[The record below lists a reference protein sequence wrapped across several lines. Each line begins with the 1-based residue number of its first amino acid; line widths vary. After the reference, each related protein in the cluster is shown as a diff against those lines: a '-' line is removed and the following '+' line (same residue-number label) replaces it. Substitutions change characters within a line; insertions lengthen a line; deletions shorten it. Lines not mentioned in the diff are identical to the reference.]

1 MPLKAILNSLI
12 LGIISSIFSIGFNFF
27 GAILLFFSYFS
38 PLPIFIVT
46 LFYGL
51 YGTICSALISLS
63 IIFLITSA
71 PIGIIFFIANILPSI
86 IILMDKTNNR
96 FSYKNFISKLTLI
109 NGFLY
114 VAIMLLYPD
123 KISTMIKNFSNYMQN
138 SLGNNLKIETSILDM
153 TPSIIISTWGLV
165 LLLNF
170 MIARK
175 ILEKGFLQ
183 FKDKILDLKLQSW
196 LIAIFLLLLIPAA
209 LLNEE
214 NSKWFRSLA
223 LIYAI
228 PITIQGICV
237 IHTCLKQ
244 NKNGAF
250 LIYSFYTLAF
260 IIPFSIPIITATGVL
275 DHIYGFRSLKNN
287 NTDID

>member
-12 LGIISSIFSIGFNFF
+12 LGVTSSIFTIGFNFF

-38 PLPIFIVT
+38 PLPIFIVA

-51 YGTICSALISLS
+51 YGTIFSALISVSVIVLM
-63 IIFLITSA
+63 TSA

-86 IILMDKTNNR
+86 IIVMDKTNNK
-96 FSYKNFISKLTLI
+96 FSYTNFISKLTFI
-109 NGFLY
+109 NGFSY

-123 KISTMIKNFSNYMQN
+123 KINTIIKNFSDYLQN

-153 TPSIIISTWGLV
+153 TPSIIISTWCLV

-170 MIARK
+170 IIARK
-175 ILEKGFLQ
+175 ILEKGFLN
-183 FKDKILDLKLQSW
+183 FKDKILDLKLQPW
-196 LIAIFLLLLIPAA
+196 LIIIFILFLIPSA

-237 IHTCLKQ
+237 IHTLLKQ

-250 LIYSFYTLAF
+250 LIYSFYTLVF
-260 IIPFSIPIITATGVL
+260 FIPFSIPLITATGVL
-275 DHIYGFRSLKNN
+275 DHIYSFRDLKKNN
-287 NTDID
+287 SDID

>member
-12 LGIISSIFSIGFNFF
+12 LGVTSSIFTIGFNFF

-38 PLPIFIVT
+38 PLPIFIVA

-51 YGTICSALISLS
+51 YGTIFSALISVSVIVLM
-63 IIFLITSA
+63 TSA

-86 IILMDKTNNR
+86 IIVMDKTNNK
-96 FSYKNFISKLTLI
+96 FSYTNFISKLTFI
-109 NGFLY
+109 NGFSY

-123 KISTMIKNFSNYMQN
+123 KINTIIKNFSDYLQN

-153 TPSIIISTWGLV
+153 TPSIIISTWCLV

-170 MIARK
+170 IIARK
-175 ILEKGFLQ
+175 ILEKGFLS
-183 FKDKILDLKLQSW
+183 FKDKILDLKLQPW
-196 LIAIFLLLLIPAA
+196 LIIIFILFLIPAA

-237 IHTCLKQ
+237 IHTLLKQ

-250 LIYSFYTLAF
+250 LIYSFYTLVF
-260 IIPFSIPIITATGVL
+260 FIPFSIPIITAIGVL
-275 DHIYGFRSLKNN
+275 DHIYGFRSLKKN

>member
-1 MPLKAILNSLI
+1 MPLKAILNSLM
-12 LGIISSIFSIGFNFF
+12 LGVTSSIFTIGFNFF
-27 GAILLFFSYFS
+27 GVILLFFSYFS
-38 PLPIFIVT
+38 PLPIFIVA

-51 YGTICSALISLS
+51 YGIIFSALISISVIMLM
-63 IIFLITSA
+63 TSV
-71 PIGIIFFIANILPSI
+71 PIGIIFFIANISPSI
-86 IILMDKTNNR
+86 IIVMDKTNNK
-96 FSYKNFISKLTLI
+96 FSYTNFISKLTFI
-109 NGFLY
+109 NGFSY

-123 KISTMIKNFSNYMQN
+123 KINTIIKNFGDYLQN
-138 SLGNNLKIETSILDM
+138 NLGNNLKIETAVLDM
-153 TPSIIISTWGLV
+153 TPSIIISTWGII

-170 MIARK
+170 IFARK
-175 ILEKGFLQ
+175 ILEKGFLK
-183 FKDKILDLKLQSW
+183 FKDKILDLKLQPW
-196 LIAIFLLLLIPAA
+196 LIIIFILFLIPAA

-237 IHTCLKQ
+237 IHTLLKQ

-250 LIYSFYTLAF
+250 LIYSFYTLIF
-260 IIPFSIPIITATGVL
+260 FIPFSIPIITATGVL

>member
-12 LGIISSIFSIGFNFF
+12 LGVTSSIFTIGFNFF

-51 YGTICSALISLS
+51 YGTILSALISVS
-63 IIFLITSA
+63 IIVLMTSA
-71 PIGIIFFIANILPSI
+71 PIGIIFFIANIAPSI
-86 IILMDKTNNR
+86 IILIDRKSNE
-96 FSYKNFISKLTLI
+96 FSYQNFISKLTLI

-114 VAIMLLYPD
+114 AVIMLLYPD
-123 KISTMIKNFSNYMQN
+123 KISTIIKNFSNYLQN
-138 SLGNNLKIETSILDM
+138 SLGNNLKIETAILDM
-153 TPSIIISTWGLV
+153 TPSIIISTWGII

-170 MIARK
+170 IIARK
-175 ILEKGFLQ
+175 ILEKGLLK

-196 LIAIFLLLLIPAA
+196 LITIFILFLIPAA

-214 NSKWFRSLA
+214 NSRLFRSLA
-223 LIYAI
+223 LVYAV

-237 IHTCLKQ
+237 IHTLLKR

-250 LIYSFYTLAF
+250 LIYLFYTLVF
-260 IIPFSIPIITATGVL
+260 IIPFSIPIITAAGVL
-275 DHIYGFRSLKNN
+275 DHVYSFRGLKKN

>member
-12 LGIISSIFSIGFNFF
+12 LGITSSIFTIGFNFF

-51 YGTICSALISLS
+51 YGTILSALISVS
-63 IIFLITSA
+63 VIILMTST

-86 IILMDKTNNR
+86 IILMGKTSNK
-96 FSYKNFISKLTLI
+96 FSYMNFISKLTFI
-109 NGFLY
+109 NGFSY

-123 KISTMIKNFSNYMQN
+123 KINTIIKNFSDYLQN
-138 SLGNNLKIETSILDM
+138 SLGNSLKIETEILDM
-153 TPSIIISTWGLV
+153 TPSIIISTWCLI

-170 MIARK
+170 IIARK
-175 ILEKGFLQ
+175 ILEKGFLK
-183 FKDKILDLKLQSW
+183 FKDKILDLELQPW
-196 LIAIFLLLLIPAA
+196 LIVIFILFLIPAA

-237 IHTCLKQ
+237 IHTLLKQ

-250 LIYSFYTLAF
+250 LIYSFYTLVF
-260 IIPFSIPIITATGVL
+260 FIPFSIPIITAIGVL
-275 DHIYGFRSLKNN
+275 DHIYGFRSFKKK
-287 NTDID
+287 

>member
-12 LGIISSIFSIGFNFF
+12 LGVASSIFTIGFNFF

-51 YGTICSALISLS
+51 YGTILSALISVS
-63 IIFLITSA
+63 IIVLMTSA
-71 PIGIIFFIANILPSI
+71 PIGIIFFIANIAPSI
-86 IILMDKTNNR
+86 IILMDRKNNE
-96 FSYKNFISKLTLI
+96 FSYQNFISKLTLI

-114 VAIMLLYPD
+114 AVIMLLYPD
-123 KISTMIKNFSNYMQN
+123 KISTIIKNFSNYLQN
-138 SLGNNLKIETSILDM
+138 SLGNNLKIETAILDM
-153 TPSIIISTWGLV
+153 TPSIIISTWGII

-170 MIARK
+170 IIARK
-175 ILEKGFLQ
+175 ILEKSLLK

-196 LIAIFLLLLIPAA
+196 LITVFILFLIPAA

-214 NSKWFRSLA
+214 NSRLFRSLA
-223 LIYAI
+223 LVYAI

-237 IHTCLKQ
+237 IHTLLKR

-250 LIYSFYTLAF
+250 LIYLFYTLIF
-260 IIPFSIPIITATGVL
+260 IIPFSIPIITAAGVL
-275 DHIYGFRSLKNN
+275 DHIYSFRGLKKK
-287 NTDID
+287 

>member
-12 LGIISSIFSIGFNFF
+12 LGITSSIFTIGFNFF

-51 YGTICSALISLS
+51 YGTILSALISVS
-63 IIFLITSA
+63 VIILMTST

-86 IILMDKTNNR
+86 IILMGKTSNK
-96 FSYKNFISKLTLI
+96 FSYMNFISKLTFI
-109 NGFLY
+109 NGFSY

-123 KISTMIKNFSNYMQN
+123 KINTIIKNFSDYLQN
-138 SLGNNLKIETSILDM
+138 SLGNSLKIETEILDM
-153 TPSIIISTWGLV
+153 TPSIIISTWCLI

-170 MIARK
+170 IIARK
-175 ILEKGFLQ
+175 ILEKGFLK
-183 FKDKILDLKLQSW
+183 FKDKILDLELQPW
-196 LIAIFLLLLIPAA
+196 LIVIFILFLIPAA

-237 IHTCLKQ
+237 IHTLLKQ

-250 LIYSFYTLAF
+250 LIYSFYTLVF
-260 IIPFSIPIITATGVL
+260 FIPFSIPIITATGVL
-275 DHIYGFRSLKNN
+275 DHIYGFRNFKKN

>member
-12 LGIISSIFSIGFNFF
+12 LGVTSSIFTIGFNFF

-38 PLPIFIVT
+38 PLPIFIVA

-51 YGTICSALISLS
+51 YGIIFSALISVSVIVLM
-63 IIFLITSA
+63 TSA
-71 PIGIIFFIANILPSI
+71 PIGIIFFIANISPSI
-86 IILMDKTNNR
+86 IIVMDKTNNK
-96 FSYKNFISKLTLI
+96 FSYTNFISKLTFI
-109 NGFLY
+109 NGFSY

-123 KISTMIKNFSNYMQN
+123 KINTIIKNFSDYLQN

-153 TPSIIISTWGLV
+153 TPSIIISTWCLI

-170 MIARK
+170 IIARK
-175 ILEKGFLQ
+175 ILEKGFLK
-183 FKDKILDLKLQSW
+183 FKDKILDLELQPW
-196 LIAIFLLLLIPAA
+196 LIVIFILFLIPAA

-237 IHTCLKQ
+237 IHTLLKQ

-250 LIYSFYTLAF
+250 LIYSFYTLVF
-260 IIPFSIPIITATGVL
+260 FIPFSIPIITAIGVL
-275 DHIYGFRSLKNN
+275 DHIYAFRSLKKN

>member
-1 MPLKAILNSLI
+1 MPLKAILNSLM
-12 LGIISSIFSIGFNFF
+12 LGVTSSIFTIGFNFF
-27 GAILLFFSYFS
+27 GVILLFFSYFS
-38 PLPIFIVT
+38 PLPIFIVA

-51 YGTICSALISLS
+51 YGIIFSALISVSVIVLM
-63 IIFLITSA
+63 TSV
-71 PIGIIFFIANILPSI
+71 PIGIIFFIANISPSI
-86 IILMDKTNNR
+86 IIVMDKTNNK
-96 FSYKNFISKLTLI
+96 FSYTNFISKLTFI
-109 NGFLY
+109 NGFSYL
-114 VAIMLLYPD
+114 AIMLLYPD
-123 KISTMIKNFSNYMQN
+123 KINIIIKNFSDYLQN

-153 TPSIIISTWGLV
+153 TPSIIISTWCLI

-170 MIARK
+170 IIARK
-175 ILEKGFLQ
+175 ILEKGFLK
-183 FKDKILDLKLQSW
+183 FKDKILDLKLQPW
-196 LIAIFLLLLIPAA
+196 LIIIFILFLIPAA

-237 IHTCLKQ
+237 IHTLLKK

-250 LIYSFYTLAF
+250 LIYSFYTLIF
-260 IIPFSIPIITATGVL
+260 FIPFSIPIITATGVL